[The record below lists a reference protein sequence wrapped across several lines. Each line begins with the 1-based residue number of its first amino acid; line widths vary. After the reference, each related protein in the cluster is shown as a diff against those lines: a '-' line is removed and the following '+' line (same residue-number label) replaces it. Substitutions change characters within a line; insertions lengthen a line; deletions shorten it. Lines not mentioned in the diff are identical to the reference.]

1 MSNDF
6 SLQPK
11 ERVKVQ
17 GKADIVILCDST
29 GSMTPTRDG
38 LLRNLN
44 TFLES
49 LGKTQTKSQAP
60 LDWRI
65 RFNVFRDIDVD
76 ADAMNFSGSWMT
88 KEEEIKNVIQ
98 SQFVPDGGGDEPES
112 TLDAIL
118 KVVMETDWGESRT
131 RVLIVFTDATT
142 KPLSSDP
149 TRGVHRI
156 AQEILSKR
164 VYTFLFA
171 PKDPHYEELAK
182 IATRAGKA
190 RMAYDSS
197 ISFGSGLA
205 DIDWKGILT
214 KVGKTVSMDSIS
226 GPEKS

>member
-6 SLQPK
+6 TLQPK
-11 ERVKVQ
+11 ERAKVQ

-29 GSMTPTRDG
+29 GSMEPTKEG

-65 RFNVFRDIDVD
+65 RFNVFRDIGVD
-76 ADAMNFSGSWMT
+76 TNAIDFSGGWIT
-88 KEEEIKNVIQ
+88 NEEEIKQLNL
-98 SQFVPDGGGDEPES
+98 SKFVPEGGGDAEES

-118 KVVMETDWGESRT
+118 KTVQETDWAESRT
-131 RVLIVFTDATT
+131 HVLIVFTDAPT
-142 KPLSSDP
+142 KPLSTDP
-149 TRGVHRI
+149 SKGVHQI

-171 PKDPHYEELAK
+171 PKDPYFEELAK

-190 RMAYDSS
+190 RMDYNDSV
-197 ISFGSGLA
+197 SFGTGLA
-205 DIDWKGILT
+205 DIDWKSVLE